1 MYLKLAKIIQG
12 FWLKEKFLKLHI
24 HLLYMKNI
32 QELKS
37 QKVPVV
43 CIDPSLEKYRE
54 NTPFPEKLEKVNKI
68 LKTVKLPNKKPRN

>member
-1 MYLKLAKIIQG
+1 
-12 FWLKEKFLKLHI
+12 
-24 HLLYMKNI
+24 MKNI